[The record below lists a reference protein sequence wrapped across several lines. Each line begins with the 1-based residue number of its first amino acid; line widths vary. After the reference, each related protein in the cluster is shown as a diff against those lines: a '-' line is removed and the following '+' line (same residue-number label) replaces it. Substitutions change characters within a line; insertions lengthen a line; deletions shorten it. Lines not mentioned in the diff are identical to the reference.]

1 MERIISQIYLLP
13 TLGEDRF
20 KEAYLGLL
28 PCDGRHLCAD
38 RYQALYHLI
47 GDRYGGSSE
56 QNAHNEAPKYYFALP
71 KLESPLEGY
80 SYHICVIGTFPQF
93 E

>member
-13 TLGEDRF
+13 TTQKDRP
-20 KEAYLGLL
+20 YLGLL
-28 PCDGRHLCAD
+28 PCDGRHLRAD

-56 QNAHNEAPKYYFALP
+56 QNLHNEAPKYYFALP